1 MSFGAHKD
9 DDTLPIM
16 TTTRNGQTDRRTD
29 RDGERESGRGRRRDS
44 SNGLNWRTV

>member
-29 RDGERESGRGRRRDS
+29 RDRKGREGG
-44 SNGLNWRTV
+44 GTVRTD